1 MFEFL
6 ALALFA
12 WLFYHAVIL
21 IFKITWGFAKVAAVF
36 LLVLAMPVL
45 AGCLLFA
52 GGILLL
58 VPVAIL
64 AAAWGIL
71 KACT

>member
-1 MFEFL
+1 MFEL
-6 ALALFA
+6 LTLALFV
-12 WLFYHAVIL
+12 WLFYHAVRL
-21 IFKITWGFAKVAAVF
+21 IFKITWGFAKAAAVF